1 VFSGI
6 ALVTML
12 IEAIL
17 DVGVL
22 NLVILRVGS
31 LRAERS
37 EVVNLAG
44 HFLFTCSELFTV
56 GCII

>member
-1 VFSGI
+1 
-6 ALVTML
+6 ML